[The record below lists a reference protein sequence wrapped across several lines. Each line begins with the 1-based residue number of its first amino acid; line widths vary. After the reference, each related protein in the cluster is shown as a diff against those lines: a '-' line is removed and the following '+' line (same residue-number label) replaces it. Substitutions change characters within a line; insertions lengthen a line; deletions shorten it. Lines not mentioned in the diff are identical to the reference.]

1 MKNKPTKEQQS
12 VLNNDKKN
20 LIVSASAGSGKTFV
34 VIEYITKL
42 ICENKVPVKRLL
54 VLTFTKAA
62 AGEMRERLNKSISK
76 QKQTPF
82 LIEQIDDLTIADI
95 STIDAF
101 CEKVIKRNL
110 NKTNLDENFKI
121 IDNEISRKPPGGVP
135 CPLHFFYHKRIVIS
149 YSIKFTTI
157 DLYS

>member
-62 AGEMRERLNKSISK
+62 AGEMRERLNKSI
-76 QKQTPF
+76 
-82 LIEQIDDLTIADI
+82 
-95 STIDAF
+95 
-101 CEKVIKRNL
+101 
-110 NKTNLDENFKI
+110 
-121 IDNEISRKPPGGVP
+121 
-135 CPLHFFYHKRIVIS
+135 
-149 YSIKFTTI
+149 
-157 DLYS
+157 